1 MPRTKLNK
9 KVANKRNRNSTVD
22 EVRINAMSEVDRGD

>member
-9 KVANKRNRNSTVD
+9 KVANKRNRNSTAD
-22 EVRINAMSEVDRGD
+22 ELRINAMGETDRGE